1 MRKQLT
7 LVLMLA
13 LAIAMVGT
21 ALTYAG
27 GRGLRNGGMRQ
38 GEGLNVRESL
48 TEDQLTALHG
58 KVTEMREAGATRE
71 EIHAV
76 RREMLEG
83 YGIELPE
90 NFGQRGGD
98 GLNLRESLT
107 EDQLTGLH
115 GKVTEM
121 REAGAT
127 REEIHAVRRTM
138 LEGFGIELPEDFGQR
153 GGLGRGGFRMYSENC
168 PGDCL
173 SEESAAASEEIAPL
187 ARITATTAVQSAGW
201 GQIKSRMK

>member
-76 RREMLEG
+76 RR
-83 YGIELPE
+83 
-90 NFGQRGGD
+90 
-98 GLNLRESLT
+98 
-107 EDQLTGLH
+107 
-115 GKVTEM
+115 
-121 REAGAT
+121 
-127 REEIHAVRRTM
+127 TM

-173 SEESAAASEEIAPL
+173 SEESDAASEEIAPDVAPL